1 MRLVTAASLH
11 SFKMGFVP
19 LICICYMFLCIRLH
33 FYTSFWEVPKHSLFA
48 FQKKREVG
56 FRGMVYHIFFLFS
69 SSRLL
74 NPITVISEVWFKNR
88 EFHSLIF
95 GVIFRVTLT
104 VILGVILNF
113 LSTFLLFCPLFC
125 PLFCLLFRFNIYYLH
140 NLEYHFHCFGVQ
152 SKFWGSYYRTCYH

>member
-1 MRLVTAASLH
+1 
-11 SFKMGFVP
+11 MGFVP
-19 LICICYMFLCIRLH
+19 LICRCYEFLYIRLP
-33 FYTSFWEVPKHSLFA
+33 FRRSFWEVPKHTLFA
-48 FQKKREVG
+48 SQKKRDLG

-113 LSTFLLFCPLFC
+113 LSTFLLFCPLF
-125 PLFCLLFRFNIYYLH
+125 RFNIYFLH
-140 NLEYHFHCFGVQ
+140 NLEYHFHCFGVH

>member
-1 MRLVTAASLH
+1 
-11 SFKMGFVP
+11 
-19 LICICYMFLCIRLH
+19 MFLSFADDMCFFISVYLLIRVSEKCKV
-33 FYTSFWEVPKHSLFA
+33 YSFCFSKED
-48 FQKKREVG
+48 R

-113 LSTFLLFCPLFC
+113 LSTFLLFCPLF
-125 PLFCLLFRFNIYYLH
+125 RFNIYYLH
-140 NLEYHFHCFGVQ
+140 NLEYHFHCFGVH
-152 SKFWGSYYRTCYH
+152 SKFWGSYYRTCYY